1 MLALASF
8 RSSQASDFSAERQAT
23 PSFAAELE
31 ELRIL
36 GEITACVFE
45 VVTMQSANAPGTF
58 LNLISLNRRA
68 AELAH
73 LYLVCFR
80 ANGAAFVP
88 CQHYYNV
95 QITMRGKYVSQ
106 AVSISEN
113 LEEYWWYQDSDDR
126 EEGMFGMLRTLSHG
140 SNFDMIQFEERA
152 CELMRLE
159 EIYCRRPELRK
170 GSRRLSGP
178 LFDHL
183 NPRSIGRACA
193 LLGGLS
199 LPNAWLLGSGDA
211 SRILSGGGV
220 FTHNDCNWVAI
231 SSERYGPT
239 ATPPDMLRPRGKYV
253 GVTENDDDY
262 NRPSPAA
269 RASLSSSSRGGGV
282 VAAVLAPRTPSEDEV
297 DSWLNLEED
306 LDDEADEQLVSHDGE
321 PQSRLVRLIDF
332 EINGTSIPDITAEKA
347 TRLFFSRKLS
357 SSTERIHRVM
367 SRRKAGTNTTVDEDE
382 VETELIARVSPL
394 RLLCDSPS
402 GVSLVIILPT
412 SFDVSRGK
420 GLDYVSLSELH
431 ETNAFVYGHVLR
443 PSKVSG
449 GDDGSLHFKSTMLG
463 EMIKSRGTVVQPC
476 SPAMVIAPDGTPTWQ
491 FPIFSLTV
499 MHALHWDEF
508 NLGRG
513 TLSMIKEP
521 YVDASSSAIF
531 IIEGTESE
539 GLPTAS
545 APQMQGV
552 QAELRTTQPGAAQQQ
567 TSIPCPICAMLWS
580 SKMMLHHMGAH
591 LLEESWARYN
601 KEKPTMPCMLCG
613 VGKALG
619 EHMMDP
625 SEAHSWGACPISIGA
640 GSTKAVK
647 KAVHQCSLV
656 GNIEYSMKSAET
668 STDGTPCTN
677 RPMQCLHCPQV
688 FASYSMAQHYS
699 DKHSTTAMP
708 GALQAAA
715 ALGKHERAHVMQL
728 LKKRKV
734 ASICGGVACCPK
746 APKARKQQ

>member
-1 MLALASF
+1 
-8 RSSQASDFSAERQAT
+8 
-23 PSFAAELE
+23 
-31 ELRIL
+31 
-36 GEITACVFE
+36 
-45 VVTMQSANAPGTF
+45 
-58 LNLISLNRRA
+58 
-68 AELAH
+68 
-73 LYLVCFR
+73 
-80 ANGAAFVP
+80 
-88 CQHYYNV
+88 
-95 QITMRGKYVSQ
+95 
-106 AVSISEN
+106 
-113 LEEYWWYQDSDDR
+113 
-126 EEGMFGMLRTLSHG
+126 
-140 SNFDMIQFEERA
+140 
-152 CELMRLE
+152 
-159 EIYCRRPELRK
+159 
-170 GSRRLSGP
+170 
-178 LFDHL
+178 
-183 NPRSIGRACA
+183 
-193 LLGGLS
+193 
-199 LPNAWLLGSGDA
+199 
-211 SRILSGGGV
+211 
-220 FTHNDCNWVAI
+220 
-231 SSERYGPT
+231 
-239 ATPPDMLRPRGKYV
+239 
-253 GVTENDDDY
+253 
-262 NRPSPAA
+262 
-269 RASLSSSSRGGGV
+269 
-282 VAAVLAPRTPSEDEV
+282 
-297 DSWLNLEED
+297 
-306 LDDEADEQLVSHDGE
+306 
-321 PQSRLVRLIDF
+321 
-332 EINGTSIPDITAEKA
+332 
-347 TRLFFSRKLS
+347 
-357 SSTERIHRVM
+357 
-367 SRRKAGTNTTVDEDE
+367 
-382 VETELIARVSPL
+382 
-394 RLLCDSPS
+394 
-402 GVSLVIILPT
+402 
-412 SFDVSRGK
+412 
-420 GLDYVSLSELH
+420 
-431 ETNAFVYGHVLR
+431 
-443 PSKVSG
+443 
-449 GDDGSLHFKSTMLG
+449 
-463 EMIKSRGTVVQPC
+463 
-476 SPAMVIAPDGTPTWQ
+476 
-491 FPIFSLTV
+491 
-499 MHALHWDEF
+499 
-508 NLGRG
+508 
-513 TLSMIKEP
+513 MIKEP